1 MKKKFSYKRFVK
13 RSYLY
18 VTRMLDSGKPLIDIR
33 KGLRRIVNS
42 YEGLNRNERY
52 ALFNSVYNAARDAR
66 RNGIEK
72 LAERKHYD
80 RILHTA
86 RNVKSSLNLKRNK
99 MKLFD
104 TLKDSSNSIIFY
116 CCSWHSQPAEG
127 HKDYQGKIY
136 VDRYWRQKTPQ
147 RMHYSVSS
155 YIRNHST
162 ITVQDAM
169 GEPIWLLTRPYC
181 KHYFI
186 PIQTKEVLTN
196 SANKI
201 AREYAYRP
209 ETPYS
214 VKDYYLLR
222 NEVFR
227 SASDRVDDYTVK
239 EAFIKKIRRSV

>member
-1 MKKKFSYKRFVK
+1 MKKKFSYKRYVK
-13 RSYLY
+13 RIYLY
-18 VTRMLDSGKPLIDIR
+18 VTRMLEKGEPLINIR

-52 ALFNSVYNAARDAR
+52 ALFNSAYNGARQGKH
-66 RNGIEK
+66 GIEN
-72 LAERKHYD
+72 LTSRKVYD
-80 RILHTA
+80 SILHTA
-86 RNVKSSLNLKRNK
+86 RNVKSNLNLKRNK

-116 CCSWHSQPAEG
+116 CCSWHTHPAEG

-155 YIRNHST
+155 YIRNHGT

-169 GEPIWLLTRPYC
+169 EGPIWLLTRPYC

-186 PIQTKEVLTN
+186 PIQTEEVLTN

-209 ETPYS
+209 ETPYT

-227 SASDRVDDYTVK
+227 SASERVDDYTVK